1 MFICKHCKKEF
12 FGLSTA
18 NKANHSRWC
27 DENPKRKEYTTSLS
41 LARQHIKNRKNQ
53 FTKAKEEGR
62 PIPLGTMTGKQGSFL
77 GKKHSAKTIEHLR
90 EKALNSTHRRLV
102 RSIREYKKLDGNI
115 VMLDSSWEETL
126 AIRLDELNIKWIRP
140 TDPIKWIDKNGVTRN
155 YFPDFYLIDFD
166 IYLDPK
172 NPYAYASQKDK
183 IEIITKLMPN
193 LRILTTLE
201 ECKQFILGD

>member
-12 FGLSTA
+12 FELSTA

-27 DENPKRKEYTTSLS
+27 DENPKRKEYTNNLS

-53 FTKAKEEGR
+53 FTKAREEGR
-62 PIPLGTMTGKQGSFL
+62 PIPSGTMTGKQGSFL
-77 GKKHSAKTIEHLR
+77 GKKHSAETIEHLR

-102 RSIREYKKLDGNI
+102 RSIREYKKIDGNI
-115 VMLDSSWEETL
+115 VMLDSSWEEIL

-140 TDPIKWIDKNGVTRN
+140 TNPIKWIDKNGVTRN
-155 YFPDFYLIDFD
+155 YFPDFYLMDFD

-201 ECKQFILGD
+201 ECKQFNLG

>member
-1 MFICKHCKKEF
+1 
-12 FGLSTA
+12 
-18 NKANHSRWC
+18 
-27 DENPKRKEYTTSLS
+27 
-41 LARQHIKNRKNQ
+41 
-53 FTKAKEEGR
+53 
-62 PIPLGTMTGKQGSFL
+62 MTGKQGSFL
-77 GKKHSAKTIEHLR
+77 GKKHSAETIEHLR

-102 RSIREYKKLDGNI
+102 RSIREYKKIDGNI
-115 VMLDSSWEETL
+115 VMLDSSWEEIL

-140 TDPIKWIDKNGVTRN
+140 TNPIKWIDKNGVTRN
-155 YFPDFYLIDFD
+155 YFPDFYLMDFD

-201 ECKQFILGD
+201 ECKQFNLG